1 MLLKFSK
8 WDINTNIPFQAAD
21 SVSKLRFLV
30 TFFFPFSGVVYAC
43 ILNIVKGYQ
52 HKHTFSRGRLSFETA
67 LPCDLLLPFLRR
79 SLRMYS
85 EHCKCKSK

>member
-30 TFFFPFSGVVYAC
+30 TFFFLFSGVVYAC
-43 ILNIVKGYQ
+43 ILNIVNARARCIFDILHVAVEFVFGV
-52 HKHTFSRGRLSFETA
+52 SA
-67 LPCDLLLPFLRR
+67 LL
-79 SLRMYS
+79 YS
-85 EHCKCKSK
+85 GLYLIPINCR